1 MRAVTIEEL
10 SQIRNLLSSIPNQ
23 KASVILSFPS
33 RLKNG
38 QTWTLKSEI
47 YHVVTDSKN
56 HF

>member
-10 SQIRNLLSSIPNQ
+10 SQIRKLLNSIPNQ

-33 RLKNG
+33 ILKNG
-38 QTWTLKSEI
+38 QTWTLKLEI
-47 YHVVTDSKN
+47 YHAFTDSKN